1 MARLNQVVVWAATA
15 VGMAVTASLGVWQL
29 QRADTKQALHEAM
42 LARGAQAPWS
52 ADRLPCEA
60 SAWQAAEQHRVLLQG
75 RWLHQHTL
83 YLDNRPMQGRAGFVV
98 LTPLQLAH
106 SPGCTA
112 SVVLVQRG
120 WVPRDPRDRLRLP
133 DVPQPEGDVTL
144 LARIT
149 WAPSRLMSLGGSGA
163 ETEQGLIRQNVDP
176 EALAREWGL
185 RLRPGSLQQLDEG
198 VNSAD
203 GLLRHW
209 WQPSADVGKHQAY
222 AAQWF
227 GMAAA
232 LLGLCVWSQW
242 IRPKGRALSA
252 AKT

>member
-1 MARLNQVVVWAATA
+1 MAGLNQLLVWAATA
-15 VGMAVTASLGVWQL
+15 VGVAVTSSLGVWQL
-29 QRADTKQALHEAM
+29 QRAETKQTLHDAM
-42 LARGAQAPWS
+42 LTRGAEAPWPS
-52 ADRLPCEA
+52 AQLPCDA
-60 SAWQAAEQHRVLLQG
+60 QAWRQAEQHRVLLQG
-75 RWLHQHTL
+75 RWLHERTL
-83 YLDNRPMQGRAGFVV
+83 YLDNRPMQGQAGFVV

-106 SPGCTA
+106 GPGCSS

-120 WVPRDPRDRLRLP
+120 WVPRDPQDRLRLP
-133 DVPQPEGDVTL
+133 EVPKPSGEVTV

-149 WAPSRLMSLGGSGA
+149 WAPSRLMSLGGAPHEEGR
-163 ETEQGLIRQNVDP
+163 IRQNVDP

-185 RLRPGSLQQLDEG
+185 VLRPGSLQQLDDG
-198 VNSAD
+198 VNSSD

-227 GMAAA
+227 GMALA

>member
-1 MARLNQVVVWAATA
+1 MPRLSPWGICALTAAG
-15 VGMAVTASLGVWQL
+15 VGLTSALGLWQL
-29 QRADTKQALHEAM
+29 GRADTKQHLHEAM
-42 LARGAQAPWS
+42 VARAAEPPLSG
-52 ADRLPCEA
+52 DLLPCTDA
-60 SAWQAAEQHRVLLQG
+60 AWHQTEQRRVLVQG
-75 RWLHQHTL
+75 RWLHQHTV
-83 YLDNRPMQGRAGFVV
+83 YLDNRPMQGRAGFIV
-98 LTPLQLAH
+98 LTPLQLQPTPAC
-106 SPGCTA
+106 PA

-133 DVPQPEGDVTL
+133 DVPQPEGDVVV
-144 LARIT
+144 LARLT
-149 WAPSRLMSLGGSGA
+149 WAPSSLMQLGA
-163 ETEQGLIRQNVDP
+163 GLPEEGRIRQNIEP

-185 RLRPGSLQQLDEG
+185 PLRPGSLQQLDDG

-209 WQPSADVGKHQAY
+209 WQPSADVAKHQAY

>member
-1 MARLNQVVVWAATA
+1 MATLSQVVVWGATA
-15 VGMAVTASLGVWQL
+15 AGMAVTGSLGVWQL
-29 QRADTKQALHEAM
+29 QRADTKQQLHDAM
-42 LARGAQAPWS
+42 RARGAQAPWS
-52 ADRLPCEA
+52 ADRLPCEPVG
-60 SAWQAAEQHRVLLQG
+60 WQEAEQHRVVLHG
-75 RWLHQHTL
+75 RWLHERTL
-83 YLDNRPMQGRAGFVV
+83 FLDNRPMQGRAGFVV
-98 LTPLQLAH
+98 LTPFELAREA
-106 SPGCTA
+106 GCA
-112 SVVLVQRG
+112 AKVVLVQRG

-133 DVPQPEGDVTL
+133 EVPQPAGDVTV

-149 WAPSRLMSLGGSGA
+149 WAPSRLMSLGEGEA
-163 ETEQGLIRQNVDP
+163 EQGRIRQNVEP
-176 EALAREWGL
+176 EALAREWGVA
-185 RLRPGSLQQLDEG
+185 LRPGSLQQLDDG
-198 VNSAD
+198 VNSSD

-227 GMAAA
+227 GMALA